1 MNAIFKKDKV
11 FVYVTDTVY
20 SPSED
25 PSFVTYINN
34 GSIREYNLF
43 GGRVNIHDF
52 GSGVSKRLRVDGIE
66 IWNGK
71 IFDKGIFDLDDSLP
85 IETIV
90 AYLNQ
95 MAALGI
101 DAFLENYKK
110 ALQEF
115 EEEMLKLEEKY
126 EGLLAMREDEVDR
139 KRLDRIK
146 ETLVY
151 LKVGLFNLSIHR
163 PFGLDDQ
170 LYEDAQKDFVNR
182 YVRKH

>member
-1 MNAIFKKDKV
+1 MHAIFKKDKV
-11 FVYVTDTVY
+11 FVYVKNTLH
-20 SPSED
+20 SPSGD
-25 PSFVTYINN
+25 PSFVTYTDDGCFHDI
-34 GSIREYNLF
+34 NLF
-43 GGRVNIHDF
+43 GGRVTIHLSNVRAN
-52 GSGVSKRLRVDGIE
+52 GLLVDGIE
-66 IWNGK
+66 IWNGR
-71 IFDKGIFDLDDSLP
+71 IFDKGSFDLDASLS

-101 DAFLENYKK
+101 DYFLENYKK

-139 KRLDRIK
+139 KRLDHIK
-146 ETLVY
+146 EILAH
-151 LKVGLFNLSIHR
+151 LKVGLFNLSIHC

-170 LYEDAQKDFVNR
+170 LYEDAQEDFVNR

>member
-11 FVYVTDTVY
+11 FVYVTDALY
-20 SPSED
+20 RPSGD
-25 PSFVTYINN
+25 PSFVTYVDNCDHDV
-34 GSIREYNLF
+34 NLF
-43 GGRVNIHDF
+43 GGRVNIRNRTA
-52 GSGVSKRLRVDGIE
+52 GGTNRLWVDGIE
-66 IWNGK
+66 IWNGRT
-71 IFDKGIFDLDDSLP
+71 FAHGFFDLDNSLS

-126 EGLLAMREDEVDR
+126 ESRLAMREDEVDR
-139 KRLDRIK
+139 KRLDHIK

-182 YVRKH
+182 DM